1 MVPLLRGIYHKFFF
15 EFILFL
21 ISQYLCCIMTNF
33 LLIFVFLFLGIL
45 FQNIKGFPV
54 TIYKLLNKIVIY
66 ICLPALALYYIPKI
80 EWSNELLFPIGVAW
94 IAFIVSYLFFS
105 FLGKRLGWSKKLIG
119 CLILTAG
126 LGNTSFLGFPI
137 IEALYGE
144 EGLKTAIL
152 VDQPGSF
159 VVLSTLGILVATIYS
174 SGNPNGFQIAKKI
187 FLFPPFI
194 TFLLACVMNILNFE
208 FLDFVQ
214 VLFKT
219 TGSFVTPLALLSV
232 GLQLRFDRK
241 SQHWRFLGLGLLYKL
256 ILTPALIYVL
266 YVVILQQHSKV
277 IQVAVLESAMAPMI
291 TACIL
296 ASTHGLKPRLSGM
309 MIGFGIPLS
318 FVTLLFWY
326 FLVQFI

>member
-1 MVPLLRGIYHKFFF
+1 
-15 EFILFL
+15 
-21 ISQYLCCIMTNF
+21 MTNF
-33 LLIFVFLFLGIL
+33 ILIFVFLILGIAC
-45 FQNIKGFPV
+45 QNIKGFPV
-54 TIYKLLNKIVIY
+54 GVYKLLNKIVIY

-80 EWSNELLFPIGVAW
+80 KWSTELLFPISVAW
-94 IAFIVSYLFFS
+94 IGFVVSYLFFS
-105 FLGKRLGWSKKLIG
+105 FLGNRLGWSKKLTG

-137 IEALYGE
+137 IEALYGAD
-144 EGLKTAIL
+144 GLKTAIL

-159 VVLSTLGILVATIYS
+159 VVLSTLGILVATVYS
-174 SGNPNGFQIAKKI
+174 SGNPNGYHIAKKI

-194 TFLLACVMNILNFE
+194 TFLIACIMNILHF
-208 FLDFVQ
+208 DFQ
-214 VLFKT
+214 NYFQIVLKT
-219 TGSFVTPLALLSV
+219 VGSGVTPLALLSV
-232 GLQLRFDRK
+232 GLQLRLERK

-277 IQVAVLESAMAPMI
+277 IQVSVMESAMAPMI

-296 ASTHGLKPRLSGM
+296 ASTHRLKPRLSSM

-326 FLVQFI
+326 FLVQLI